1 MKMVS
6 KTVKIFTAMMTLAT
20 GVAFAAD
27 DVQWVRVTA
36 LLEPAPGATVR
47 VEQTMVPGGVYSL
60 AEVDRRGMDAIDK
73 EILKRTEFL
82 NGQMRDVE
90 EAMRLATLLARQYY
104 LPLEVGEVSVLPV
117 IDLNPRLGIVITPL
131 RFVGDRAVCRIQFLE
146 PEGSTGTSEFSGEP
160 ITLQLKDAKLQ
171 DVLRTFS
178 KITPYSIEIDP
189 SIDREV
195 TVDLHDVPW
204 DQALDLILRIN
215 NLGWTREDDTLRVA
229 PLDEMSSRKR
239 VRTEATI
246 NLPRDSWGSATIAS
260 RGDAENPTV
269 VLVVESVDGPPDLA
283 AERDG
288 LVIPRRVMFVSPSS
302 NTRVEFSSG
311 ETAVFR
317 AGVTEAGELQ
327 DVEVLAS
334 PSQTYSERLR
344 EALESWQLRTVLD
357 EEGRKQE
364 AVAGYGIRLVQQR
377 VLASVGAVEHI
388 GVEIKGNP
396 VMDQDGIYVIT
407 AVVTDLDTGE
417 VISMPRISTMQGRE
431 ANLRTG
437 FVAPSGEPT
446 TVEMSF
452 LISEDGQTIRYSW
465 TLTRD
470 GKVLNSHKAEFG
482 L

>member
-1 MKMVS
+1 MNV
-6 KTVKIFTAMMTLAT
+6 FTILMTLAV
-20 GVAFAAD
+20 GSVSAAD

-36 LLEPAPGATVR
+36 LLEPGSGTTVR
-47 VEQTMVPGGVYSL
+47 AEQTMVPGGVYSL
-60 AEVDRRGMDAIDK
+60 AEVDRRGMDAIDD

-82 NGQMRDVE
+82 SGQMRDVE

-104 LPLEVGEVSVLPV
+104 LPLEVGEISVLPV

-131 RFVGDRAVCRIQFLE
+131 RLVGDRAVCRVQFLE
-146 PEGSTGTSEFSGEP
+146 PEGPSGTTEFSGEP
-160 ITLQLKDAKLQ
+160 ITLQIKDASLQ
-171 DVLRTFS
+171 DLLKTFS
-178 KITPYSIEIDP
+178 KLTDVSIEIDP
-189 SIDREV
+189 SIDRAV

-204 DQALDLILRIN
+204 DQALDLVLRIN
-215 NLGWTREDDTLRVA
+215 SLGWTREGDTLRVA
-229 PLDEMSSRKR
+229 PLDEISRRKR

-260 RGDAENPTV
+260 RGDADNPTV

-288 LVIPRRVMFVSPSS
+288 LVIPRRAVFVSPSS
-302 NTRVEFSSG
+302 TDVEGSAG
-311 ETAVFR
+311 ELAVFR
-317 AGVTEAGELQ
+317 AGVTQAGELH

-334 PSQTYSERLR
+334 PSQTYAARLR
-344 EALESWQLRTVLD
+344 EALESWRLRTVLD
-357 EEGRKQE
+357 EEGRKRE
-364 AVAGYGIRLVQQR
+364 AVAGYGIRLAPQR

-388 GVEIKGNP
+388 GVEIESRP
-396 VMDQDGIYVIT
+396 VAEGGIYVIS

-417 VISMPRISTMQGRE
+417 EISAPRVTAKRGDE

-446 TVEMSF
+446 SLEMNF
-452 LISEDGQTIRYSW
+452 LVSGDGKVIHYSW
-465 TLTRD
+465 TLTRN
-470 GKVLNSHKAEFG
+470 GKVLSSHKAEFG

>member
-1 MKMVS
+1 MNVFA
-6 KTVKIFTAMMTLAT
+6 ILMTLAV
-20 GVAFAAD
+20 GFASAAD

-36 LLEPAPGATVR
+36 LLEPRAGATVR
-47 VEQTMVPGGVYSL
+47 AEQTMVPGGVYSM
-60 AEVDRRGMDAIDK
+60 AEVDLRGMDTIDK

-82 NGQMRDVE
+82 SGQMRDVE

-117 IDLNPRLGIVITPL
+117 IDLNPRLGIVVTPL
-131 RFVGDRAVCRIQFLE
+131 RFVGDRAVCRVQFLE
-146 PEGSTGTSEFSGEP
+146 PEGPSGTSEFSGEP
-160 ITLQLKDAKLQ
+160 ITLQLKDASLQ
-171 DVLRTFS
+171 DVLRVFS
-178 KITPYSIEIDP
+178 KLTPYSVEIDP
-189 SIDREV
+189 SIDRKV
-195 TVDLHDVPW
+195 TVDMHDVPW

-215 NLGWTREDDTLRVA
+215 DLGWTREGDTLRVA
-229 PLDEMSSRKR
+229 PLGEISRQKQ

-246 NLPRDSWGSATIAS
+246 NLPRESWGSATIAS

-288 LVIPRRVMFVSPSS
+288 LVIPRRAVFVSSS
-302 NTRVEFSSG
+302 HTGVEGSAG
-311 ETAVFR
+311 EMAVFR
-317 AGVTEAGELQ
+317 AGVTESGELH

-334 PSQTYSERLR
+334 PSQAYSERLR

-357 EEGRKQE
+357 EEGRKRE
-364 AVAGYGIRLVQQR
+364 AVAGYGIRLVPQR

-388 GVEIKGNP
+388 GVEIESRP
-396 VMDQDGIYVIT
+396 VAEGGIYVIS
-407 AVVTDLDTGE
+407 AVITDLDSGE
-417 VISMPRISTMQGRE
+417 VISAPRITAERGDE
-431 ANLRTG
+431 ASLRTG

-446 TVEMSF
+446 NLEMSF
-452 LISEDGQTIRYSW
+452 LVSVDGKVIRYSW

-470 GKVLNSHKAEFG
+470 GKVLSSHKAEFS